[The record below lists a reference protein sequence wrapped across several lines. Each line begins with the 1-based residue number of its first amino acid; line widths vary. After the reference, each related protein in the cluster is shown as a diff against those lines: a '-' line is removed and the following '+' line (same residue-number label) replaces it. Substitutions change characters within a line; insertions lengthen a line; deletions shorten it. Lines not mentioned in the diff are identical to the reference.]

1 MNKPKIQTKQTLN
14 LFEVI
19 KYVVSLGYNH
29 ETLLKNLLVQG
40 QQTFLYYDVNERI
53 DNEDDYYY
61 YDVEFAKLI
70 KKYYDVSEIVFL
82 IWW

>member
-1 MNKPKIQTKQTLN
+1 MNKPKIQSKQTLN

-19 KYVVSLGYNH
+19 KYAVSLGYSH

-53 DNEDDYYY
+53 VNEDDYYY

>member
-19 KYVVSLGYNH
+19 KYVVSLGYSH
-29 ETLLKNLLVQG
+29 ETLLKNLLVQD

-53 DNEDDYYY
+53 ENEKDYYY

>member
-19 KYVVSLGYNH
+19 KYVVSLGYSH

>member
-19 KYVVSLGYNH
+19 KYVVSLGYSH

-53 DNEDDYYY
+53 ENEKDYYY

>member
-1 MNKPKIQTKQTLN
+1 MNRPKIQTKETLN

-19 KYVVSLGYNH
+19 KYVVSLGYKH
-29 ETLLKNLLVQG
+29 ERELKTLLVQG

-53 DNEDDYYY
+53 ASENDYYS

>member
-1 MNKPKIQTKQTLN
+1 MNKPKIQIKQTLN

-19 KYVVSLGYNH
+19 KYVVSLGYSH

-53 DNEDDYYY
+53 ENEKDYYY